1 MSITEAAAI
10 KAVEDGLAGRNVPIV
25 HEEIRVV
32 LAMALRA
39 ETAERDLDTA
49 RGLIARLGDA
59 DALESLNA
67 LLTLERANHLSARAR
82 VVELERER
90 DEAAD
95 EAAACL
101 EFLRTLRDWH
111 SFWEEGFL
119 GEKTAS
125 ASRQNGQALRAFL
138 DETGHA
144 RRVVERLASLER
156 DLAEARLRV
165 CTTAIGC
172 GECERCRAVASAAR
186 LREALEA
193 LVEYER
199 KRHPPK
205 MGGDHL
211 PPTLRE
217 VMDIA
222 RAALASA
229 PSAEPTPRDMRIAL
243 ESEVEGMRQRARAA
257 EAQRDEAVSL
267 AHESLTE
274 SVRVKADAAR
284 LREALERELPDEA
297 RPYSLES
304 ADAAHYAREVSRCA
318 RVNEQRNRILAA
330 LASAPSAEPTPR
342 DMRIAEAWEAFQ
354 PHLDAA
360 EEALAR
366 GIQWDGDTMQVLYEA
381 RAVVAKAVGT

>member
-39 ETAERDLDTA
+39 ETAERDLDSA

-95 EAAACL
+95 EAAACI

-172 GECERCRAVASAAR
+172 GKCERCRAV
-186 LREALEA
+186 
-193 LVEYER
+193 
-199 KRHPPK
+199 
-205 MGGDHL
+205 
-211 PPTLRE
+211 
-217 VMDIA
+217 
-222 RAALASA
+222 
-229 PSAEPTPRDMRIAL
+229 
-243 ESEVEGMRQRARAA
+243 
-257 EAQRDEAVSL
+257 
-267 AHESLTE
+267 
-274 SVRVKADAAR
+274 ADAAR

-342 DMRIAEAWEAFQ
+342 DMRVAEAVRREASGMVR
-354 PHLDAA
+354 DADDGVPLNC
-360 EEALAR
+360 LADAVET
-366 GIQWDGDTMQVLYEA
+366 IDLA
-381 RAVVAKAVGT
+381 AVVAKALEVGT